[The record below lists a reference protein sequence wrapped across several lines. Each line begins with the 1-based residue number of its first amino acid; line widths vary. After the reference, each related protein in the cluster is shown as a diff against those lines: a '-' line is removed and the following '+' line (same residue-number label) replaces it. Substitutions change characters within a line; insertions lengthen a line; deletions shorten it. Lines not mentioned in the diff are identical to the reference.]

1 MIVVPFALISRMNS
15 HIERR
20 ISMST
25 PAVGS
30 SRIRSRGSCT
40 SARAIMSRRFMPP
53 DSVRAMPVRLS
64 QRCKALRYFSVR
76 ACATLL
82 GTP

>member
-1 MIVVPFALISRMNS
+1 
-15 HIERR
+15 
-20 ISMST
+20 MST

-53 DSVRAMPVRLS
+53 DSVRAMSDAPVPEVQRL
-64 QRCKALRYFSVR
+64 QV
-76 ACATLL
+76 LL
-82 GTP
+82 GARRRATSAGTP